1 MRKRIAR
8 ACGDTAGGSGAVAAG
23 DSKDKQQ
30 VAEIRNVTQEVSK
43 QGEKEQ
49 VEGGSSQQ
57 GGM

>member
-1 MRKRIAR
+1 M
-8 ACGDTAGGSGAVAAG
+8 AAG